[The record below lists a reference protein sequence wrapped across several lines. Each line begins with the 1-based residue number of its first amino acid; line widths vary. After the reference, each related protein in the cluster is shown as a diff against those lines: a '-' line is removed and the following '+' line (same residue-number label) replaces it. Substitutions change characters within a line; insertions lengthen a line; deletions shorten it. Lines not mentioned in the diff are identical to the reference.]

1 MNDSMRSEWNCKD
14 RDEIV
19 LERERKD
26 LDQGLLAKECRIQVM
41 EIPIPDIIMLMI
53 PNPGIIKM

>member
-1 MNDSMRSEWNCKD
+1 MRSEWNCKD

-26 LDQGLLAKECRIQVM
+26 LDQGLLAKECLPVHKIEYVKGFQLPKV
-41 EIPIPDIIMLMI
+41 ISF
-53 PNPGIIKM
+53 